1 MRNIYTSIDIGS
13 DTIRILIS
21 EYYKKKFYT
30 LAVSSVKSKGVK
42 NGVIVDEGLLSERI
56 KLSLN
61 DIYERI
67 DIEIN
72 KALLVI
78 PAIGVEFNLVHG
90 NIPIINMEKMV
101 TKKDI
106 IRVESSVIND
116 IAPNMELVNVTP
128 IDYTIYDN
136 GSEIETTKDPVN
148 KICDRLGVR
157 AMITTVPKVNII
169 SYVKLLENL
178 GIEVVDISL
187 SPICDYEEVRNEEMD
202 NGVTCLIN
210 VGKNMTNISVFNKG
224 IITNSTNINIGSKVI
239 DDDISKFIGL
249 WATENDFSENVMIGD
264 HPVRH
269 YYSYNEYVHNNM
281 SHAYFASE
289 DSIYEIKWMGEEI
302 TPDIEKLIKNTPASK
317 IDKDTFYNT
326 LDESIDMYKEQKIVK
341 LNQDSEYNYL
351 EAKHQSQSSPQ
362 NTHDDTKFNRIL
374 LTYYNR

>member
-1 MRNIYTSIDIGS
+1 MKKIFISLTLAILIIGS
-13 DTIRILIS
+13 T
-21 EYYKKKFYT
+21 Y
-30 LAVSSVKSKGVK
+30 A
-42 NGVIVDEGLLSERI
+42 
-56 KLSLN
+56 
-61 DIYERI
+61 
-67 DIEIN
+67 
-72 KALLVI
+72 
-78 PAIGVEFNLVHG
+78 G
-90 NIPIINMEKMV
+90 NSTV
-101 TKKDI
+101 T
-106 IRVESSVIND
+106 IND
-116 IAPNMELVNVTP
+116 IDFDLPSKYHGGEM
-128 IDYTIYDN
+128 IN
-136 GSEIETTKDPVN
+136 GNYK
-148 KICDRLGVR
+148 
-157 AMITTVPKVNII
+157 
-169 SYVKLLENL
+169 LEN
-178 GIEVVDISL
+178 VFS
-187 SPICDYEEVRNEEMD
+187 IC
-202 NGVTCLIN
+202 C
-210 VGKNMTNISVFNKG
+210 
-224 IITNSTNINIGSKVI
+224 I

-374 LTYYNR
+374 LTYYNRWDIIQNILNIKDTSTIAN